1 MPFVATNEAS
11 AQLFIKSHRVLEDLA
26 LTYVNDREQAI
37 DIVQDMILVMLE
49 RERTFESKASCVCYM
64 KQIVRNKA
72 KNYLR
77 KTAAIELWESM
88 NEITME
94 DINSFDDVDS
104 KLCLQ
109 RLLLKYPAEIR
120 EAFICHVINGDPSRI
135 LAEQLNISPDTLRRQ
150 FSRMKQDLL
159 RKASSLGKKTLLL
172 LILSVPFD

>member
-1 MPFVATNEAS
+1 MPFLATNEAS
-11 AQLFIKSHRVLEDLA
+11 AQLFIGLHRVLEDLA

-49 RERTFESKASCVCYM
+49 RERTFENKASCVCYM

-77 KTAAIELWESM
+77 KTAAIELRESM
-88 NEITME
+88 NVITE
-94 DINSFDDVDS
+94 ETDSFDDIDS
-104 KLCLQ
+104 RLCLQ

-120 EAFICHVINGDPSRI
+120 EAFICHVIDGDPSRI

-172 LILSVPFD
+172 LILFVPFD